1 MKITLIST
9 IMFELGISTLAP
21 LLKRQGHQVKIF
33 QIPEIADNFEVKHFE
48 KIKNNLNKAL
58 GDEELI
64 GITCFSEHYTKV
76 VSLIENIKKDFN
88 TPIIWGGVHAILRP
102 EDCIKYADI
111 VCVGEAEY
119 TLPELAGRMEKGED
133 ISGIKNLL
141 FKKDWNGNTKCE
153 MEELYDLNELPGLD
167 YEFDKQFI
175 IDKDGIRKTT
185 EDDIKGG
192 EIISFSSRSCPYT
205 CTFCCNV
212 ALAGM
217 YPGKKFFRQ
226 RDLGRVVDEL
236 SVVTKKY
243 PKIKAVWFNDADF
256 LSGKNI
262 SELEMFRDRYLKE
275 VKLPFSFWANPL
287 AIKEPKIK
295 ILKEAGLHGISLG
308 TLSGSKR
315 LQKLINKRKATSGKY
330 IENVKMLLR
339 YNVKVEIDVISRNP
353 FETEEDSVA
362 TIRALLEIKKP
373 FRLVIFSMAYY
384 FGTEMYNKAV
394 ESGFITNRQYDLN
407 YGMTFYKSLKYE
419 TKNAYINIILAL
431 LRGEAKVGKFTGI
444 TWYGLLPE
452 SLLIILIS
460 KPARCFFN
468 NMPFERLIYRTL
480 AFFFEVFYNTVR
492 SAKELLER
500 RNVINLD

>member
-1 MKITLIST
+1 
-9 IMFELGISTLAP
+9 LGL
-21 LLKRQGHQVKIF
+21 
-33 QIPEIADNFEVKHFE
+33 
-48 KIKNNLNKAL
+48 
-58 GDEELI
+58 
-64 GITCFSEHYTKV
+64 
-76 VSLIENIKKDFN
+76 
-88 TPIIWGGVHAILRP
+88 
-102 EDCIKYADI
+102 
-111 VCVGEAEY
+111 
-119 TLPELAGRMEKGED
+119 
-133 ISGIKNLL
+133 
-141 FKKDWNGNTKCE
+141 
-153 MEELYDLNELPGLD
+153 
-167 YEFDKQFI
+167 
-175 IDKDGIRKTT
+175 
-185 EDDIKGG
+185 
-192 EIISFSSRSCPYT
+192 
-205 CTFCCNV
+205 
-212 ALAGM
+212 
-217 YPGKKFFRQ
+217 
-226 RDLGRVVDEL
+226 VVDDL

-243 PKIKAVWFNDADF
+243 SKIKKVWFNDADF

-262 SELEMFRDRYLKE
+262 SDLEMFRDRYLKE

-362 TIRALLEIKKP
+362 TIRALLEIEKP

-394 ESGFITNRQYDLN
+394 ERGFITNRQYDLN

-419 TKNAYINIILAL
+419 TKNAYINIILAI

-460 KPARCFFN
+460 KPARYFFN

-480 AFFFEVFYNTVR
+480 AFFFEVFYNIVR
-492 SAKELLER
+492 SAKELIER
-500 RNVINLD
+500 KNVMNLD

>member
-1 MKITLIST
+1 
-9 IMFELGISTLAP
+9 
-21 LLKRQGHQVKIF
+21 V
-33 QIPEIADNFEVKHFE
+33 
-48 KIKNNLNKAL
+48 
-58 GDEELI
+58 
-64 GITCFSEHYTKV
+64 
-76 VSLIENIKKDFN
+76 
-88 TPIIWGGVHAILRP
+88 
-102 EDCIKYADI
+102 
-111 VCVGEAEY
+111 
-119 TLPELAGRMEKGED
+119 
-133 ISGIKNLL
+133 
-141 FKKDWNGNTKCE
+141 
-153 MEELYDLNELPGLD
+153 
-167 YEFDKQFI
+167 
-175 IDKDGIRKTT
+175 
-185 EDDIKGG
+185 DD
-192 EIISFSSRSCPYT
+192 
-205 CTFCCNV
+205 
-212 ALAGM
+212 
-217 YPGKKFFRQ
+217 
-226 RDLGRVVDEL
+226 L

-243 PKIKAVWFNDADF
+243 SKIKKVWFNDADF

-394 ESGFITNRQYDLN
+394 ERGFITNRQYDLN

-419 TKNAYINIILAL
+419 TKNAYINIILAI

-460 KPARCFFN
+460 KPARYFFN
-468 NMPFERLIYRTL
+468 NMPFHRLIYRTL

-492 SAKELLER
+492 AIKELLER
-500 RNVINLD
+500 RNVKYLD